1 MKNFCFVLLL
11 AFTGVCCSCNNDDDS
26 DLPPIEQLPPQT
38 TVGANTAGCLVNGE
52 VLIPKGN
59 ANQSTLRCQYAKR
72 GDEYTFVLYINN
84 KESNPSQSVRLLYSQ
99 DYPLIENKAIPLTIP
114 NVKQSSWGDFFIA
127 AGLIDTFSTNE
138 EYKGQLLILA
148 LDETRRIISGTFSFT
163 AINDQGETV
172 EITDG
177 RFDMRYIP

>member
-1 MKNFCFVLLL
+1 MKSFYFIMLL
-11 AFTGVCCSCNNDDDS
+11 AFTGVCCSCQKDDDS

-59 ANQSTLRCQYAKR
+59 ANESTLRCQYAKR
-72 GDEYTFVLYINN
+72 GDEYTFILFINEN
-84 KESNPSQSVRLLYSQ
+84 TNPSKSVRLLYSQ
-99 DYPLIENKAIPLTIP
+99 NYPLTENKAIPLTIP

-148 LDETRRIISGTFSFT
+148 LDEKRRIISGTFSFK
-163 AINDQGETV
+163 AVNDQGEIV
-172 EITDG
+172 EVSDG

>member
-1 MKNFCFVLLL
+1 MKSFYFIMLL
-11 AFTGVCCSCNNDDDS
+11 AFTGVCCSCQKDDDS

-59 ANQSTLRCQYAKR
+59 ANESTLRCQYAKR
-72 GDEYTFVLYINN
+72 GDEYTFGIFINEN
-84 KESNPSQSVRLLYSQ
+84 SNPTKSVRILYNKKKE
-99 DYPLIENKAIPLTIP
+99 PLPINKPILLTIP
-114 NVKQSSWGDFFIA
+114 NIDESSWGDYLIE
-127 AGLIDTFSTNE
+127 AGVLDRFSTN
-138 EYKGQLLILA
+138 GQTNGELLILA
-148 LDETRRIISGTFSFT
+148 LDEAKRIISGTFKFT

>member
-1 MKNFCFVLLL
+1 M
-11 AFTGVCCSCNNDDDS
+11 T
-26 DLPPIEQLPPQT
+26 
-38 TVGANTAGCLVNGE
+38 
-52 VLIPKGN
+52 
-59 ANQSTLRCQYAKR
+59 
-72 GDEYTFVLYINN
+72 
-84 KESNPSQSVRLLYSQ
+84 
-99 DYPLIENKAIPLTIP
+99 ENKAIPLTIP

>member
-59 ANQSTLRCQYAKR
+59 ANESTLRCQYAKR
-72 GDEYTFVLYINN
+72 GDEYTFGIFINEN
-84 KESNPSQSVRLLYSQ
+84 SNPTKSVRILYNKKKE
-99 DYPLIENKAIPLTIP
+99 PLPINKSILLTIP
-114 NVKQSSWGDFFIA
+114 NIDESSWGDYLIE
-127 AGLIDTFSTNE
+127 AGVLDKFSSNGQTNGE
-138 EYKGQLLILA
+138 LLILA

-163 AINDQGETV
+163 AINDQGETIEV
-172 EITDG
+172 TDG
-177 RFDMRYIP
+177 RFDMHYIP

>member
-1 MKNFCFVLLL
+1 MKSFYFIMLL
-11 AFTGVCCSCNNDDDS
+11 AFTGVCCSCQKDDDS

-99 DYPLIENKAIPLTIP
+99 DLSLP
-114 NVKQSSWGDFFIA
+114 
-127 AGLIDTFSTNE
+127 
-138 EYKGQLLILA
+138 
-148 LDETRRIISGTFSFT
+148 
-163 AINDQGETV
+163 
-172 EITDG
+172 
-177 RFDMRYIP
+177 

>member
-1 MKNFCFVLLL
+1 MKSFCFVLLL
-11 AFTGVCCSCNNDDDS
+11 AFTGVCCSCQKDDDS

-59 ANQSTLRCQYAKR
+59 ANESTLRCQYAKR
-72 GDEYTFVLYINN
+72 GDEYTFGIFINENSNPTKSVRILYNN
-84 KESNPSQSVRLLYSQ
+84 KKE
-99 DYPLIENKAIPLTIP
+99 PLPINKPIFLTIP
-114 NVKQSSWGDFFIA
+114 NIDESSWGDYLIE
-127 AGLIDTFSTNE
+127 AGVLDRFSTN
-138 EYKGQLLILA
+138 GQTNGELLILA
-148 LDETRRIISGTFSFT
+148 LDEAKRIISGTFKFT

-177 RFDMRYIP
+177 RFDMHYIP